1 MVVYNTCIYVCNRF
15 AGLVEL
21 KCSSAAPVMLR
32 GMCGKSSLKK
42 LRTEGGWGSM
52 PSGALE
58 PLEAA
63 LTVLEEDLKSKKEE
77 KKDMHRDWAAPG
89 MLEHII

>member
-1 MVVYNTCIYVCNRF
+1 
-15 AGLVEL
+15 
-21 KCSSAAPVMLR
+21 
-32 GMCGKSSLKK
+32 
-42 LRTEGGWGSM
+42 M

-77 KKDMHRDWAAPG
+77 KKDMHRNWAAPG
-89 MLEHII
+89 MLEHPTHQNKNARRVPAWSLGNSVDSPAADDI

>member
-1 MVVYNTCIYVCNRF
+1 
-15 AGLVEL
+15 
-21 KCSSAAPVMLR
+21 
-32 GMCGKSSLKK
+32 MCGKSSLKK

-77 KKDMHRDWAAPG
+77 KKDMHRNWAAPG
-89 MLEHII
+89 MLEHPTPQNKNARLLEEYQLDP

>member
-1 MVVYNTCIYVCNRF
+1 
-15 AGLVEL
+15 
-21 KCSSAAPVMLR
+21 
-32 GMCGKSSLKK
+32 
-42 LRTEGGWGSM
+42 M

-89 MLEHII
+89 MLEHIKITKTPNSQTKNARIARRVPV

>member
-1 MVVYNTCIYVCNRF
+1 
-15 AGLVEL
+15 
-21 KCSSAAPVMLR
+21 
-32 GMCGKSSLKK
+32 
-42 LRTEGGWGSM
+42 M

-77 KKDMHRDWAAPG
+77 KKDMHRNWAAPG
-89 MLEHII
+89 MLEHIRTPNPPKQEC